1 MCVGEA
7 KVAPLSRHAM
17 QQAHIFYVL
26 YPLYP
31 VCSTTSIRGVGGPSS
46 VVLLHLPCVGSKLW
60 DSPLSLSSS
69 SITHSHGKKDHHL
82 STRPPP
88 YAHVRPLISV
98 ISCSCNLQTSLLCS
112 GKKFPLS
119 IIPCMQCKLEKK

>member
-1 MCVGEA
+1 LLLCPGMRC
-7 KVAPLSRHAM
+7 SRR
-17 QQAHIFYVL
+17 IFFM
-26 YPLYP
+26 
-31 VCSTTSIRGVGGPSS
+31 CSTLYTQF
-46 VVLLHLPCVGSKLW
+46 VVLQVFEVLGSIKCCTAPFALGRKQA
-60 DSPLSLSSS
+60 LGFTSLSVQLQHHAVSWQKGSSFEHKAS
-69 SITHSHGKKDHHL
+69 SI
-82 STRPPP
+82 